1 MQHPLVPVATLQER
15 VSAVAAQLRE
25 RLAPIVVRIAGEGMR
40 PATLSRS
47 LSIDRTLAARVV
59 RAIRAEDDVTFMK
72 EIPAPGG
79 LRILLDAART
89 KVGDAA
95 CDDAAESVGLF
106 ARLIDEFPS
115 GRVALDAAMC
125 GSDDRML
132 QRTVRSA
139 SQTVHR
145 SMAAV
150 LGYQADAMLTT
161 IVMHPGADGRTTDH
175 MYLLGKYGVRRLRA
189 SSPITVFG
197 RRGDVTPD
205 ERPGYRVETLDG
217 RVEPENGNAY
227 LLTEFCTKPTPPLS
241 LYRTERANLY
251 TISEN
256 VPAVNTPVTLVAGQI
271 VRSSSMRY
279 ASEGMGYQWE
289 SQVPRMPCRVL
300 VNDVFVHEDLIY
312 KPPAVT
318 ATLHTIADGPH
329 RPDAPAFRLDNVDVR
344 PTLAPLGRGLAGAA
358 SRDIPRYSELLSAA
372 FARAGWDASKFV
384 GYRCRVAYPI
394 PLVSVTVWFEM
405 PPAPLPPGGKEMMA

>member
-15 VSAVAAQLRE
+15 ASAVAAQLRE
-25 RLAPIVVRIAGEGMR
+25 RLLPIVVAVTGERMR
-40 PATLSRS
+40 PVALARG
-47 LSIDRTLAARVV
+47 LSIDSTLAARVI
-59 RAIRAEDDVTFMK
+59 RAIRADDHVSFMN
-72 EIPAPGG
+72 EIPAPGS
-79 LRILLDAART
+79 LRILLEAARA

-95 CDDAAESVGLF
+95 CDEAAESVELF
-106 ARLIDEFPS
+106 AKLIDEFPG
-115 GRVALDAAMC
+115 GRVALDAAM
-125 GSDDRML
+125 GALDDRTL
-132 QRTVRSA
+132 QRNVRTA

-161 IVMHPGADGRTTDH
+161 IVMQPGADGQTTDH

-197 RRGDVTPD
+197 RRGDVSPD

-217 RVEPENGNAY
+217 QVEPENGNAY
-227 LLTEFCTKPTPPLS
+227 LLTEFCTRPVPPLS

-256 VPAVNTPVTLVAGQI
+256 VPAVNTPVSLVAGQL
-271 VRSSSMRY
+271 VRSSSLRY
-279 ASEGMGYQWE
+279 ASEGTGYQWE

-312 KPPAVT
+312 KPPVVT

-344 PTLAPLGRGLAGAA
+344 PTLTPLGRGLGGTAT
-358 SRDIPRYSELLSAA
+358 RDIPRYGELLSTA
-372 FARAGWDASKFV
+372 FARVGWDASKFV

-405 PPAPLPPGGKEMMA
+405 PPAPGGKEMMA

>member
-15 VSAVAAQLRE
+15 TSTVAAQLRE
-25 RLAPIVVRIAGEGMR
+25 RLLPIVVEIAGVRMR
-40 PATLSRS
+40 PAALARG

-59 RAIRAEDDVTFMK
+59 RAMRAEDHVTFMQ

-79 LRILLDAART
+79 LRILLDAARAV
-89 KVGDAA
+89 VGDEA
-95 CDDAAESVGLF
+95 CDEAGESVQLF
-106 ARLIDEFPS
+106 SRLIDEFPG
-115 GRVALDAAMC
+115 GRVALDAAMS
-125 GSDDRML
+125 GLDDRML
-132 QRTVRSA
+132 QRNVRTA
-139 SQTVHR
+139 SQAVHKW
-145 SMAAV
+145 MAAI

-161 IVMHPGADGRTTDH
+161 IVMSPGADGQTTDH

-197 RRGDVTPD
+197 RRGDVSSD

-217 RVEPENGNAY
+217 QVEPENGNAY
-227 LLTEFCTKPTPPLS
+227 LLTEFCTKPVPPLS

-256 VPAVNTPVTLVAGQI
+256 VPAVNSPVSLVAGQI
-271 VRSSSMRY
+271 VRASSMRY
-279 ASEGMGYQWE
+279 AGEGAGYQWE

-300 VNDVFVHEDLIY
+300 VNDLFVHEDLVF
-312 KPPAVT
+312 KPPVVT

-344 PTLAPLGRGLAGAA
+344 PTLTPLGRGLEGTTNP
-358 SRDIPRYSELLSAA
+358 DIPRYGELLSSA
-372 FARAGWDASKFV
+372 FARAGWDPSKYV
-384 GYRCRVAYPI
+384 GYRCRVTYPI

-405 PPAPLPPGGKEMMA
+405 PPAPGGKEMTA